1 MERNLPIRHIFNTHH
16 PFDIAYLGI
25 YVYRTFAAFLLTIKL
40 HGEAP
45 KAIFWTP
52 VKAICI
58 VETFDRD
65 ILSCLAISS

>member
-25 YVYRTFAAFLLTIKL
+25 YVYRIFTAFLLTIKL

-45 KAIFWTP
+45 KTIFLDSG
-52 VKAICI
+52 KGNLHRRNI
-58 VETFDRD
+58 R
-65 ILSCLAISS
+65 

>member
-25 YVYRTFAAFLLTIKL
+25 YVYRIFTAFLLTIKL

-45 KAIFWTP
+45 KVIFLDSG
-52 VKAICI
+52 KGNLHRRNI
-58 VETFDRD
+58 R
-65 ILSCLAISS
+65 